1 MNVQDTLVRGT
12 AGEWRPLKV
21 PGVSVKLLRN
31 DAETGQS
38 AALVRFEAGSS
49 FPAHDHPAG
58 EEVFVLEGAVQIGRH
73 QLSAGDYLYTP
84 PGGKH
89 AATSEHGCVFL
100 VTLPKPVVFL
110 KES

>member
-1 MNVQDTLVRGT
+1 MSNDTVVRGT
-12 AGEWRPLKV
+12 AEGWRALKV

-31 DAETGQS
+31 DTDTGQS
-38 AALVRFEAGSS
+38 AALVRFEPGSS

-58 EEVFVLEGAVQIGRH
+58 EEVYIVEGAVQIGRH
-73 QLSAGDYLYTP
+73 QLKAGDYLYTP

-89 AATSEHGCVFL
+89 AAKSETGCVFY

-110 KES
+110 KDA